1 MGYKK
6 YITPIEAHDAVMA
19 NVARINRLN
28 EVASTLFPL
37 EDNELRTSFKGLTKE
52 QRDEVYENC

>member
-1 MGYKK
+1 MRHKR
-6 YITPIEAHDAVMA
+6 YITPTEAHDTVMA

>member
-1 MGYKK
+1 MRHKR
-6 YITPIEAHDAVMA
+6 YITPTEAHDVVMA
-19 NVARINRLN
+19 NIARINRLN